1 MKALLIIALGYG
13 SLVFGDTSAAAEPS
27 VESQTPCLALRAP
40 ASISMQDTGLDST
53 RSACGMDSLAI
64 GARALAFID
73 TPNFY
78 GTLSSS
84 LFLEKRMLHS
94 TGYEFGVGIRLAD
107 FRFAQS
113 AVFTGTEVS
122 SGPLTLSILKPSQ
135 GTWWGRPAVVSHALK
150 LEVPLSNIRDE
161 NVVVAASPSVS
172 ASLQVV
178 ANLDVHA
185 SMAAL
190 LWSVLPKSGADSRL
204 AVRSSFDLGYSP
216 VSFGALVLGTDVQ
229 AGWHGLGVDQWQ
241 LRGGFRVATGT
252 TGALELSAGLAI
264 AGVESSTLVGWLG
277 YRFSQAPPAKKKRSR
292 LQEWA
297 K

>member
-1 MKALLIIALGYG
+1 MKGLLTAAFTLGGLAL
-13 SLVFGDTSAAAEPS
+13 SATPAFAQPPKSPS
-27 VESQTPCLALRAP
+27 PCLALRAP

-53 RSACGMDSLAI
+53 RAACGMDSFAI

-84 LFLEKRMLHS
+84 LFLEKRILHS

-122 SGPLTLSILKPSQ
+122 SGPLTLSILRPSQ
-135 GTWWGRPAVVSHALK
+135 RTWWGRPAVVSHSLK
-150 LEVPLSNIRDE
+150 LEIPLSNLRDE
-161 NVVVAASPSVS
+161 NIVVAASPSVS

-190 LWSVLPKSGADSRL
+190 LWSVLPESGADSRL
-204 AVRSSFDLGYSP
+204 ALRSSLDLGYSP
-216 VSFGALVLGTDVQ
+216 VSFGALVFGTDLQ
-229 AGWHGLGVDQWQ
+229 AGWHGLGLDHWQ

-252 TGALELSAGLAI
+252 TGALELSAGLAV

-277 YRFSQAPPAKKKRSR
+277 YRFSQVPPAKKKRSR